1 MDTAR
6 VCIVGPGAMGSF
18 YYWKFCQAGFEQ
30 ACLLAGGERAERLR
44 AQGVEVN
51 EQTVP
56 ARVVTPEQSDY
67 VADLVLVA
75 VKYHHL
81 QQVLMEMGNIVG
93 RETLI
98 ISVMNG
104 IDSEEVLASA
114 YGWDKVLY
122 AMALGI
128 DAQREGHRVWV
139 TNQGKIYF
147 GEAKNHELSPRV
159 KKIQACLEDAGIGY
173 EIPEDMI
180 RALWWKYMINV
191 GVNQVSAVLRAPF
204 GIFQESA
211 EARELMQE
219 AMQEVLE
226 VAQARGIHL
235 GSQDISSWL
244 NILRTLNPRD
254 KTSMCQDVLAGRKT
268 EVEMFSGIL
277 LQLGQDTQVPTPLN
291 RYLFKCLRA
300 MEQSF
305 AAPS

>member
-6 VCIVGPGAMGSF
+6 VCIVGPGAMGAF
-18 YYWKFCQAGFEQ
+18 YYWKFYQAGFEQ
-30 ACLLAGGERAERLR
+30 VCLLAGGERAERLK
-44 AQGVEVN
+44 AQGLEVN
-51 EQTVP
+51 GHNVP
-56 ARVVTPEQSDY
+56 ARIITPEQSDY

-81 QQVLMEMGNIVG
+81 EQVLAEMGNVVG
-93 RETLI
+93 PETLI

-104 IDSEEVLASA
+104 IDSEEILASV

-139 TNQGKIYF
+139 TNQGRIYF
-147 GEAKNHELSPRV
+147 GETMNQELSPRV
-159 KKIQACLEDAGIGY
+159 KKVQAWLESAGLGY

-204 GIFQESA
+204 GIFQESP

-226 VAQARGIHL
+226 VAQARGIQL
-235 GSQDISSWL
+235 GGEDISSWL
-244 NILRTLNPRD
+244 QILKTLNPKD

-277 LQLGQDTQVPTPLN
+277 LQLGQEMQVPTPLN

-300 MEQSF
+300 VEQSF
-305 AAPS
+305 SAAS